1 MPANRVYFTLSN
13 TPGTSGNFVCSAAV
27 SGYRSLGAADN
38 GKSFD
43 VFVTDGTAW
52 EVRTDCV
59 YTHSTA
65 TLTRGTLEE
74 SSTGSAIDLTAAA
87 KVGVTLT
94 EGRSSA
100 IQRVTQQLDGLD
112 GPLSAQLSTTTVGP
126 QAWLPMILEAGYTS
140 QGAAV
145 RINGERYEFAGR
157 IAKSSGAI
165 ASSTKVATLTA
176 GMLVGAASTCAC
188 VTDTGIVIVTV
199 GTDRSVT
206 VGTVSGSPTWV
217 DLGGLVAAMPA
228 RTENT
233 VMQPAPVLPKITIDT
248 GGLAIPTPTD
258 ADIDATITIDPGV
271 SGLPGLGPLSFKFR
285 GHGNSTWGAGPKKPY
300 KVKFNTATSVF
311 GWPANK
317 SFRLLA
323 NWYDQTFLRN
333 EFAFDIARRTTDTW
347 ASKTQACELWVNGE
361 YEGLYQ
367 FAEAVSASPTRL
379 PVTLWASPAA
389 WNTGTWMLE
398 ISNSIKPGDTQAFI
412 TATSST
418 RFVWDDPEPDPATD
432 STQISAITSWFNA
445 FDALLFNDTDWL
457 NPSTGYATKIDM
469 RSFCDWYIVQELVR
483 NSDSGFT
490 SSCKLYLTPDGI
502 LHMGPTWDHDLSS
515 GIFYISGL
523 MDKRPDWTASPG
535 GWKTLTSA
543 WFSRFVRDPAF
554 QALLQSR
561 WTVARQAISDAL
573 QHVSAVG
580 RAISPAAAADAVR
593 WGGNSGGDQPARFA
607 QMKQWIA
614 TRMSWLAARLSR
626 GARITN
632 LVKNPRPIT
641 SATGYVAI
649 AGTGGVTSISVAGA
663 DNNTLGGKAVRCTW
677 TTGSTTGSSLQT
689 ERVDGLVPGAPYNV
703 LLAFRSSIDQ
713 TVYVNMPGYLSGA
726 YVNNT
731 SLMSLPVKANT
742 LTTVTGVFVPTAGTD
757 GTRITLLSYSSG
769 MPTNEW
775 LEICGAMLIEG
786 PAIPDLQYAD
796 PRVNNALG
804 TWAWSGSAD
813 ASTSSGVPM

>member
-233 VMQPAPVLPKITIDT
+233 VVQPAPVLPKITIDT

-285 GHGNSTWGAGPKKPY
+285 GHGNSTWNAGPKKPY

-333 EFAFDIARRTTDTW
+333 EFAFDLARRTTDTW

-361 YEGLYQ
+361 YKGLYQ

-398 ISNSIKPGDTQAFI
+398 ISNNIKPGDTQAFI
-412 TATSST
+412 TATSNT
-418 RFVWDDPEPDPATD
+418 RFVWDDPEPDPGTD
-432 STQISAITSWFNA
+432 SAQISAITSWFNA
-445 FDALLFNDTDWL
+445 FDALLFNNTDWL
-457 NPSTGYATKIDM
+457 DPSIGYATKIDM
-469 RSFCDWYIVQELVR
+469 RSFADWYIVQELAK
-483 NSDSGFT
+483 NSDSPFY

-502 LHMGPTWDHDLSS
+502 LHMGPTWDHDLAL
-515 GIFYISGL
+515 GMAWVTGM
-523 MDKRPDWTASPG
+523 MDKSSDWLAAPVGWHTAG
-535 GWKTLTSA
+535 AA
-543 WFSRFVRDPAF
+543 WFTRMFKDPAF
-554 QALLQSR
+554 AAMLQSR
-561 WTVARQAISDAL
+561 WAAARDALAGPTGVMAHVDAAARALTPAAQSDAL
-573 QHVSAVG
+573 RWG
-580 RAISPAAAADAVR
+580 RGGDAPARWAACRKWAADRLNWLSPRLQMAAA
-593 WGGNSGGDQPARFA
+593 
-607 QMKQWIA
+607 
-614 TRMSWLAARLSR
+614 
-626 GARITN
+626 TN
-632 LVKNPRPIT
+632 LVTNPRAVVGT
-641 SATGYVAI
+641 TGYYAGPGGKVTLSKQGNAARGTFSTATSTSEGYISALNVACAASTKYTALI
-649 AGTGGVTSISVAGA
+649 RARCSVAKRMKASLVFKQASNEWANGTSYLTPGA
-663 DNNTLGGKAVRCTW
+663 VTPNEW
-677 TTGSTTGSSLQT
+677 TTCVLTGVSVAT
-689 ERVDGLVPGAPYNV
+689 A
-703 LLAFRSSIDQ
+703 
-713 TVYVNMPGYLSGA
+713 
-726 YVNNT
+726 
-731 SLMSLPVKANT
+731 VKAD
-742 LTTVTGVFVPTAGTD
+742 LLWALAD
-757 GTRITLLSYSSG
+757 GESG
-769 MPTNEW
+769 FQIGDW
-775 LEICGAMLIEG
+775 IEIEGAMLIEG
-786 PAIPDLQYAD
+786 GPYPDLQFAD
-796 PRVNNALG
+796 PDQNPTIWSWTG
-804 TWAWSGSAD
+804 TAN
-813 ASTSSGVPM
+813 ASTSKGRLL

>member
-1 MPANRVYFTLSN
+1 MPANRVYFTLSGA
-13 TPGTSGNFVCSAAV
+13 PGTAGNFACSAAV

-38 GKSFD
+38 GQSFD

-233 VMQPAPVLPKITIDT
+233 VVQPAPVLPKITIDT
-248 GGLAIPTPTD
+248 GGLPIPTPTD

-285 GHGNSTWGAGPKKPY
+285 GHGNSTWNAGPKKPY
-300 KVKFNTATSVF
+300 KVKFNTETSVF

-361 YEGLYQ
+361 YKGLYQ

-398 ISNSIKPGDTQAFI
+398 ISNIVKSGDTQAFI
-412 TATSST
+412 TSMSST
-418 RFVWDDPEPDPATD
+418 RFVWDDPEPNPVTD
-432 STQISAITSWFNA
+432 STQIGAITSWFNA

-469 RSFCDWYIVQELVR
+469 SSFCDWYIVQELVR
-483 NSDSGFT
+483 NQDSSFQ

-502 LHMGPTWDHDLSS
+502 LHMGPTWDHDLSL
-515 GIFYISGL
+515 GMGWATGV
-523 MDKRPDWTASPG
+523 MDKGADWLLPPAGWHTAAA
-535 GWKTLTSA
+535 A
-543 WFSRFVRDPAF
+543 WFKRMFRDPAF
-554 QALLQSR
+554 TALLETRWEAAESALRQALPQLDAQ
-561 WTVARQAISDAL
+561 ARGIA
-573 QHVSAVG
+573 
-580 RAISPAAAADAVR
+580 PAAAADAVR
-593 WGGNSGGDQPARFA
+593 WGRGGDQPAR
-607 QMKQWIA
+607 IA
-614 TRMSWLAARLSR
+614 
-626 GARITN
+626 GARKWLSERLAWLSPRIARNVKITN
-632 LVKNPRPIT
+632 LIINPRPVA
-641 SATGYVAI
+641 SATDYTAT
-649 AGTGGVTSISVAGA
+649 AGTGGATSISVSGS
-663 DNNTLGGKAVRCTW
+663 DNGVLGGRAVRSTW
-677 TTGSTTGSSLQT
+677 TTGSSSTSSLNAPLT
-689 ERVDGLVPGAPYNV
+689 SGLAPGTLHNV
-703 LLAFRSSIDQ
+703 LVVFRSSISQ
-713 TVYVNMPGYLSGA
+713 TCTISALSYNSGTYVQNTVLGTVA
-726 YVNNT
+726 VN
-731 SLMSLPVKANT
+731 AGE
-742 LTTVTGVFVPTAGTD
+742 LTTFRAMWTVPAGTNQL
-757 GTRITLLSYSSG
+757 RISTQSKSSG